1 MFFEKL
7 SSTWTNAFCVHR
19 VQQES
24 LYKVRRCDGLI
35 FIFAS
40 DSFGFNTQ
48 LVHRQVFN
56 IRQRLKAKH
65 QVVSFFVISTV
76 RFIDIMEKRYYV
88 VTCTKTKNNPKHD
101 PYSFPFAQTAAAFD
115 SYFKLAEKSISQSL
129 SDSSILNFNASCT

>member
-7 SSTWTNAFCVHR
+7 SSTWTNAFCVRR

-24 LYKVRRCDGLI
+24 LYKVRRRDGLI
-35 FIFAS
+35 FIFAI

-56 IRQRLKAKH
+56 INKLKH

-129 SDSSILNFNASCT
+129 SDSSILNFSTSCL

>member
-24 LYKVRRCDGLI
+24 LYKVRRCEGLI

-56 IRQRLKAKH
+56 INKLKAKH

-76 RFIDIMEKRYYV
+76 QFVDIMVKRYYV
-88 VTCTKTKNNPKHD
+88 VTKTKNTPKYD
-101 PYSFPFAQTAAAFD
+101 PCLVRLQLLLTAI
-115 SYFKLAEKSISQSL
+115 KLAGKSISKSL
-129 SDSSILNFNASCT
+129 SDSSILNFSASCT